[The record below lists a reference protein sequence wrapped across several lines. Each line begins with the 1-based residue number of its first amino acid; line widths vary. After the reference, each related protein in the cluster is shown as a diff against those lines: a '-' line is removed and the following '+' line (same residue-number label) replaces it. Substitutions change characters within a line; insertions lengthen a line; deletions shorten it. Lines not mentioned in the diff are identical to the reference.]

1 MASFLKSVD
10 WGGLVFLLY
19 IKLSSCASVEIKG
32 KESSIHM
39 RNRIGHLT
47 VTVRNKTRTEITEN
61 TAVYTIFFKHS
72 VIERNYT
79 KSSSLSRFQMN
90 ITSAVFTEILHH
102 KYSIRSLCFFFR
114 TLNPNLSLLF
124 HSLYFRDVWS
134 IITAEI
140 FLWKS
145 HFCHVLEHTVCEW

>member
-1 MASFLKSVD
+1 MSSFLKLVD
-10 WGGLVFLLY
+10 SGGLVFLSY

-47 VTVRNKTRTEITEN
+47 VTVRNKIWTEISEN
-61 TAVYTIFFKHS
+61 TVVYTIIFKYS
-72 VIERNYT
+72 LIERNDT
-79 KSSSLSRFQMN
+79 KASSLSRFQMN
-90 ITSAVFTEILHH
+90 ITSTAFEKSSTTNTVFEVL
-102 KYSIRSLCFFFR
+102 FFWFVH
-114 TLNPNLSLLF
+114 LLQIF
-124 HSLYFRDVWS
+124 HFFS
-134 IITAEI
+134 IIDIVEMYEASLQL